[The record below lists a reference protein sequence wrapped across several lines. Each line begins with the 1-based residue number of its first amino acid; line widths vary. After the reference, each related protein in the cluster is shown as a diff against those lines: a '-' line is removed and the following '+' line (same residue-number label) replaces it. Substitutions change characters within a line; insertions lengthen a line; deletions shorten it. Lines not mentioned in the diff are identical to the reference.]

1 MSDQSRC
8 CRVLLVFRDIEM
20 QPAWIRSKWTCRRGF
35 TLIEL
40 LVVIAIIAL
49 LLALILPAVQ
59 AVREAARRTQ
69 CRNNLKQWGL
79 AMHQY
84 HESHATYPPGY
95 IFAAVV
101 KTTPVSDWAPNGAPV
116 GHIFD
121 GWLPPNPIPPPQD
134 PGWSWMTM
142 LLPQVDQK
150 ALYRQ
155 IDLNRS
161 VGAPVNADKIV
172 QPLPLATCPSDSDTG
187 VYEVLLKD
195 GLSLASASTSS
206 YAAVFGKFGLI
217 NVNPDD
223 GNGTFQRN
231 SRVRAQDIR
240 DGLSQTIVVGE
251 RAALFT
257 KAPWA
262 GVMTSGTVRTTPGAP
277 VYTST
282 IEESPCMTLARIGSR
297 TLNDR
302 FSEPYDFFSA
312 HAAQVFFLFAD
323 GSVRAIG
330 SGINLEILHSLA
342 TRSGGENAKTD
353 F

>member
-1 MSDQSRC
+1 MRC
-8 CRVLLVFRDIEM
+8 SILGGVEM
-20 QPAWIRSKWTCRRGF
+20 QTTTKRDQPEFRRGF

-40 LVVIAIIAL
+40 LVVIAIIGT

-69 CRNNLKQWGL
+69 CRNNLKQLGL
-79 AMHQY
+79 ALHQY
-84 HESHATYPPGY
+84 HESHATLPPGY
-95 IFAAVV
+95 LFAGPV
-101 KTTPVSDWAPNGAPV
+101 KTVTTGGVVPPSSASWRL
-116 GHIFD
+116 FD
-121 GWLPPNPIPPPQD
+121 GLPPPPPVPPPQD
-134 PGWSWMTM
+134 PGWNWITM
-142 LLPQVDQK
+142 LLPQLGQTG
-150 ALYRQ
+150 LYRQ
-155 IDLNRS
+155 IDLGQS
-161 VGAPVNADKIV
+161 VRAPVNADKVIRT
-172 QPLPLATCPSDSDTG
+172 LPFVTCPSDSDFG
-187 VYEVLLKD
+187 VFTVLRVD
-195 GLSLASASTSS
+195 GSVLADASTTS
-206 YAAVFGKFGLI
+206 YVAVFGKYGLI

-231 SRVRAQDIR
+231 SRTRTADIR
-240 DGLSQTIVVGE
+240 DGLSQTIVAGE

-262 GVMTSGTVRTTPGAP
+262 GVMTTGTVRTTPGAP

-282 IEESPCMTLARIGSR
+282 IEQSPCMTLARIGSR

-312 HAAQVFFLFAD
+312 HNAQVFFLMAD

-330 SGINLEILHSLA
+330 SGVNLEILHSLA
-342 TRSGGENAKTD
+342 TRSGGESVKSD

>member
-1 MSDQSRC
+1 MEPTMNREKLQ
-8 CRVLLVFRDIEM
+8 FRL
-20 QPAWIRSKWTCRRGF
+20 GF
-35 TLIEL
+35 TLIEV
-40 LVVIAIIAL
+40 LVVIAIIGT

-59 AVREAARRTQ
+59 AVREAARRSQ

-79 AMHQY
+79 ALHQY

-95 IFAAVV
+95 LFAGPVPTSAAVIFV
-101 KTTPVSDWAPNGAPV
+101 PPNALV
-116 GHIFD
+116 GRIFD
-121 GWLPPNPIPPPQD
+121 GWLPPPAAPPPQD
-134 PGWSWMTM
+134 PGWNWITM
-142 LLPQVDQK
+142 LLPQLAQS

-155 IDLNRS
+155 IDLDWS
-161 VGAPVNADKIV
+161 VGAPVNADKV
-172 QPLPLATCPSDSDTG
+172 VRPLPLVTCPSDTETG
-187 VYEVLLKD
+187 VFTVLRKD
-195 GLSLASASTSS
+195 GSALADASTTS
-206 YAAVFGKFGLI
+206 YVAVFGKYGLI
-217 NVNPDD
+217 NTNPDD
-223 GNGTFQRN
+223 GDGTFQRN

-240 DGLSQTIVVGE
+240 DGLSQTISVGE
-251 RAALFT
+251 RAAMFA

-262 GVMTSGTVRTTPGAP
+262 GVMTGGTVRTTPGAP

-312 HAAQVFFLFAD
+312 HSGQVFFLFAD
-323 GSVRAIG
+323 GSVHAIS

-342 TRSGGENAKTD
+342 TRSGGEVVKSD

>member
-1 MSDQSRC
+1 MDPTANREKLQSR
-8 CRVLLVFRDIEM
+8 L
-20 QPAWIRSKWTCRRGF
+20 GF
-35 TLIEL
+35 TLIEV
-40 LVVIAIIAL
+40 LVVIAIIGT

-79 AMHQY
+79 ALHQY
-84 HESHATYPPGY
+84 HEIHATYPPGY
-95 IFAAVV
+95 VFAR
-101 KTTPVSDWAPNGAPV
+101 PVPNTAAMNLEPPNGQSRFL
-116 GHIFD
+116 FD
-121 GWLPPNPIPPPQD
+121 GWLPPAPLPPPQD
-134 PGWSWMTM
+134 PGWNWITM
-142 LLPQVDQK
+142 LLPQIDQTP
-150 ALYRQ
+150 LYRQ
-155 IDLNRS
+155 IDLKRS
-161 VGAPVNADKIV
+161 VGDPVNADKV
-172 QPLPLATCPSDSDTG
+172 VRTLSLVSCPSDSDAG
-187 VYEVLLKD
+187 VFTVLRKN
-195 GLSLASASTSS
+195 GSELADASTTS
-206 YAAVFGKFGLI
+206 YVAVFGKYGLI
-217 NVNPDD
+217 NTNPDD
-223 GNGTFQRN
+223 GDGTFQRN

-240 DGLSQTIVVGE
+240 DGLSQTISVGE

-262 GVMTSGTVRTTPGAP
+262 GVMTGGTVRTTPGAP

-312 HAAQVFFLFAD
+312 HSGQVFFLFAD
-323 GSVRAIG
+323 GSVRAIT

-342 TRSGGENAKTD
+342 TRSGGEVVKSD